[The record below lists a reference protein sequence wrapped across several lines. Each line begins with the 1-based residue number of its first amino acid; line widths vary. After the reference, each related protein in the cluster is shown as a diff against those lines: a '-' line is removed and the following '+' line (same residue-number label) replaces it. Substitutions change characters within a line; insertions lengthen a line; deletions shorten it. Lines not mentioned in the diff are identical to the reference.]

1 MKEYRFLVATDMDY
15 TLLLPGEPV
24 SAENKRA
31 VKAVQDAGGCV
42 TLATGRTFYLTG
54 AYAADLHIEVPL
66 ITSNG
71 AAISDPVS
79 FRDIESTD
87 LPRDLSD
94 ELTELFFSCGV
105 NATGYSSDGIY
116 FFPAS
121 SRRGFIDDYNSEV
134 PDPIKVRILKDS
146 DHSFNKYLLI
156 EPSPDIVSRLKGY
169 PELEIVSSAKGFL
182 DVMMKGT
189 SKGIALKKIAS
200 HLHIPEGM
208 VFALGDSENDL
219 SLLRAADHSI
229 AMKDSSI
236 EQFADYIAPRCE
248 DDGFAK
254 AVYDFILPLCEHK

>member
-71 AAISDPVS
+71 AAISDPIL
-79 FRDIESTD
+79 FKDLESVVFPD
-87 LPRDLSD
+87 LIL
-94 ELTELFFSCGV
+94 ETLIALFNKENV
-105 NATGYSSDGIY
+105 DATCYSSDGLY
-116 FFPAS
+116 FFKNS
-121 SRRGFIDDYNSEV
+121 SRRGFIADYNASV
-134 PDPIKVRILKDS
+134 PDDIKAVELS
-146 DHSFNKYLLI
+146 DLNHSFNKFLLI
-156 EPSPDIVSRLKGY
+156 KPSESVISAIKSIPGLQV
-169 PELEIVSSAKGFL
+169 VSSAKNFY
-182 DVMMKGT
+182 DVMMDGT
-189 SKGIALKKIAS
+189 SKGLALKKIAKS
-200 HLHIPEGM
+200 LGVKM
-208 VFALGDSENDL
+208 TFALGDSENDL

-254 AVYDFILPLCEHK
+254 AVYDFILPLFEHK